1 MKRKYINMK
10 RKVIKLSIVLICIL
24 LNFSCEQVPEE
35 VDNPVYKVI
44 TIKTTDAEI
53 SSSYPASIQGR
64 QDIDIYPQVSGTI
77 SNVCVK
83 EGQSVKKGESLFII
97 DQVPF
102 KAALQMAEAN
112 VKAAEAAVATAQLV
126 YESKQALHAD
136 SVISQFDL
144 QTSKND
150 LLTAKAQLAQAQA
163 QEVTAKNDM
172 TYTMVL
178 SPADGVIGTLPY
190 REGALVSPTLPKPLT
205 TVSDNSEM
213 YVYFSLSENKLL
225 ELCSEHGSMK
235 EVLTSL
241 PKVKL
246 QLNNGSIYH
255 DEGHIETISG
265 VIDPSTG
272 SVSVRAVFPNN
283 GGLLHSGASGNV
295 VLTQN
300 YPNSIVIP
308 CNTTF
313 EIQDMIFVYKVI
325 DGIATSCN
333 INVLLTNYAEHY
345 IVTSGLNEGDV
356 IVAEG
361 VGLLQDGTVIETKEE

>member
-1 MKRKYINMK
+1 MK

-163 QEVTAKNDM
+163 QEVTAK
-172 TYTMVL
+172 
-178 SPADGVIGTLPY
+178 
-190 REGALVSPTLPKPLT
+190 K
-205 TVSDNSEM
+205 
-213 YVYFSLSENKLL
+213 
-225 ELCSEHGSMK
+225 
-235 EVLTSL
+235 
-241 PKVKL
+241 
-246 QLNNGSIYH
+246 
-255 DEGHIETISG
+255 TI
-265 VIDPSTG
+265 
-272 SVSVRAVFPNN
+272 
-283 GGLLHSGASGNV
+283 
-295 VLTQN
+295 
-300 YPNSIVIP
+300 
-308 CNTTF
+308 
-313 EIQDMIFVYKVI
+313 
-325 DGIATSCN
+325 
-333 INVLLTNYAEHY
+333 
-345 IVTSGLNEGDV
+345 
-356 IVAEG
+356 
-361 VGLLQDGTVIETKEE
+361 